1 MALQLIGATSAGAD
15 QPPSLDVE
23 QHTKLALRERYALQG
38 REQSSPPLLSEAEA
52 SLREATRRYVD
63 EASATDPTGFN
74 ASTAEQHAR
83 RFCAARRGGCS
94 WADALALLARAHE
107 VLPKQSNGPAEWERA
122 TRAMSGSRPARTLE
136 ACERVSATSLDAAT
150 FFERHVVASRPVVI
164 TGLLDKWEAAR
175 RGSPRRWDLE
185 YLWRRAANSTVK
197 VYVSPDGEYEAVR
210 RAGEVVGDERVCAAC
225 ADADELVLMRP
236 AETELRLEHFLWLVD
251 GYANPERA
259 RFYLQKHPVRK
270 WRLSPNAG
278 ERSLADD
285 VKPAPHEQLAPYL
298 RLAHELLW
306 LSGPG
311 TCTTGPLHYD
321 ENENLHAVVR
331 GRKVFELFHPSE
343 GAGALYDGQRMRSR
357 HYLWR
362 WLPEAMRGL
371 LLALDP
377 SQMQPSY
384 QPFSPVRLR
393 SPDVAKHPAFAHS
406 RRLLCE
412 VSEGDVLFI
421 PSHWWHEVTAVPD
434 ESGGGG
440 GGGGGG
446 RGGGGGFGQKQGPT
460 AEATASMPD
469 ELGGASSPP
478 APPPRGECGL
488 TASLNYFFTP
498 FYRKLSDLRTFAHEP
513 LYDFMR
519 SHPDLHVVTHPDRW
533 RTAARH
539 DEL

>member
-1 MALQLIGATSAGAD
+1 MAVFLIGATSAGRE
-15 QPPSLDVE
+15 QHPSLDDVQ
-23 QHTKLALRERYALQG
+23 QHIALALRERYALQD

-52 SLREATRRYVD
+52 SLREAASRYVD
-63 EASATDPTGFN
+63 EAIAVDPQGFN
-74 ASTAEQHAR
+74 VSTAEQHAR
-83 RFCAARRGGCS
+83 SFCAARRGGCS
-94 WADALALLARAHE
+94 WVDALALLTRAHE
-107 VLPKQSNGPAEWERA
+107 ALPKQSSSGPADWERA
-122 TRAMSGSRPARTLE
+122 TRAMGGSRPARKLE
-136 ACERVSATSLDAAT
+136 ACERVPAASLDAAT
-150 FFERHVVASRPVVI
+150 FFDRHVVASRPVVI

-175 RGSPRRWDLE
+175 RDSPRRWDLD

-236 AETELRLEHFLWLVD
+236 AETELRLEHFMWLVD
-251 GYANPERA
+251 GYTNPERA
-259 RFYLQKHPVRK
+259 RFYLQKHPMRK
-270 WRLSPNAG
+270 WRLSANAE

-285 VKPAPHEQLAPYL
+285 VKPAPHELLAPYL

-343 GAGALYDGQRMRSR
+343 GAEALYDGQRMRSR

-377 SQMQPSY
+377 SQLQPSY

-412 VSEGDVLFI
+412 VAEGDVLFI

-434 ESGGGG
+434 ESGGSGGGSGG
-440 GGGGGG
+440 GGGP
-446 RGGGGGFGQKQGPT
+446 RQQQ
-460 AEATASMPD
+460 EAAAGAVAAMPD
-469 ELGGASSPP
+469 ELGATFAPP
-478 APPPRGECGL
+478 APPRGECGL

-498 FYRKLSDLRTFAHEP
+498 YYRKLSDLRTFAHEP

-519 SHPDLHVVTHPDRW
+519 SHPDPYVVTHHDRW
-533 RTAARH
+533 RTKTGR